1 MICNR
6 LKMLREGK
14 GMTMKQVAADL
25 DMKETTYRNYE
36 HEVSEPSITTLIK
49 FSMYYNI
56 NVDWILGIEQK
67 NSTPP
72 EAKWDALRSIIE
84 PLPESVID
92 ELLSYALYLEWK
104 SKEQEKNQ
112 K

>member
-1 MICNR
+1 MIGNR
-6 LKMLREGK
+6 LKMLREVKGK
-14 GMTMKQVAADL
+14 TMKQVAADL

-36 HEVSEPSITTLIK
+36 HDVSEPSITTLIK

-56 NVDWILGIEQK
+56 NVDWILGIEIK

-72 EAKWDALRSIIE
+72 ETKWDALRSILE
-84 PLPESVID
+84 ELPETAID

-104 SKEQEKNQ
+104 SQEQEKNQ